1 MWQDVRNRM
10 AKRKQKSDVPASAQ
24 LLPMIF
30 GFMTSQAIS
39 VAAKLGVADLLATGS
54 KTADELAQKTGV
66 KPRPLYRLLRALA
79 PADGIQEEILTR

>member
-1 MWQDVRNRM
+1 M

-66 KPRPLYRLLRALA
+66 KPRPLYRLLRAGPRRRNSGGNPYPITIAVPSL
-79 PADGIQEEILTR
+79 